1 MPIIISDLVSFYN
14 QFTAF
19 ATELKGL
26 WGFGNVPGVMR
37 EDGTINRSNVLSVTS
52 LIIMKDALTRGT
64 DAASFKY
71 IEWWTRD
78 YIQSQYGNEL
88 IALMGSAAKY
98 NTANVKAYLEMDW
111 SARESRIIMNEIFP
125 NLVGVPDMPGSYII
139 SRYVNFAFLAAYNNG
154 ASPSDEL
161 LGYVEL
167 IDKEF
172 DRKRD
177 ELNRDFF
184 IPTESYFQEYF
195 KYSLYSD
202 NYVEY
207 PG

>member
-1 MPIIISDLVSFYN
+1 
-14 QFTAF
+14 
-19 ATELKGL
+19 
-26 WGFGNVPGVMR
+26 
-37 EDGTINRSNVLSVTS
+37 
-52 LIIMKDALTRGT
+52 
-64 DAASFKY
+64 
-71 IEWWTRD
+71 
-78 YIQSQYGNEL
+78 
-88 IALMGSAAKY
+88 
-98 NTANVKAYLEMDW
+98 
-111 SARESRIIMNEIFP
+111 
-125 NLVGVPDMPGSYII
+125 MPGSYII